1 MQHQN
6 IQKKSYH
13 TLIIVSLTRY
23 KWKIVRQARV
33 SRIIMCNI
41 QSYKN
46 LQPYTD
52 IFRTVVNHT
61 CFFIIHISKYN
72 YNFSHQYVMEA
83 DDYNNV
89 TYVQKG
95 TFIINFYYTCMDILR
110 PKKTANARWSACQT
124 INTIILRESPVYM
137 IIHDL
142 FARMKLNIAS
152 YCDMW
157 SNALRF
163 KP

>member
-1 MQHQN
+1 
-6 IQKKSYH
+6 
-13 TLIIVSLTRY
+13 
-23 KWKIVRQARV
+23 
-33 SRIIMCNI
+33 
-41 QSYKN
+41 
-46 LQPYTD
+46 
-52 IFRTVVNHT
+52 
-61 CFFIIHISKYN
+61 
-72 YNFSHQYVMEA
+72 MEA

-152 YCDMW
+152 YCDM
-157 SNALRF
+157 
-163 KP
+163 